1 MKLNKFIFNIF
12 ITILIISILFGNFP
26 SSVFA
31 ASQSTKSVGNIKS
44 SDESAW
50 KEIKNQV
57 NSLQKKHPNW
67 NFKVFYT
74 DLDWK
79 DVINNEGKEHGNNAK
94 NLVYYK
100 ANYSYKWLCSD
111 CYDITKSYKNGKWMC
126 ASKDAIKY
134 MMDPRNSI
142 NENDIFQF
150 MLLSYDEEISDN
162 NYKKSVKSILKDSFL
177 DVDNSLDKYVDTI
190 VKECKKQNV
199 NPSYIAVKII
209 QEQGKDGG
217 ATYEMYDDKTDKIY
231 YNIFNINATITST
244 ISNALTYS
252 KKKKLTTVEKCLI
265 DGIDFIKSGYI
276 EQGQDT
282 LYFEKFD
289 VVGTNS
295 SSLYSHQYA
304 QDVMYAQNQGKQL
317 RIALEKINAKDNTYT
332 FVIPLYKNMPSSIS
346 ARPTILANMSNDNS
360 SDNSSTSNN
369 NDNTSTNNSNTS
381 NTSSNNS
388 NASNTST
395 NNSSNI
401 STKYKLGDP
410 NGDNEINSGDLLM
423 IRKYLLKK
431 QSFNKEQEKSMD
443 INKDGEI
450 NSGDLLLVRKHLLGK
465 YKIIW

>member
-1 MKLNKFIFNIF
+1 
-12 ITILIISILFGNFP
+12 
-26 SSVFA
+26 
-31 ASQSTKSVGNIKS
+31 
-44 SDESAW
+44 
-50 KEIKNQV
+50 
-57 NSLQKKHPNW
+57 
-67 NFKVFYT
+67 
-74 DLDWK
+74 
-79 DVINNEGKEHGNNAK
+79 
-94 NLVYYK
+94 
-100 ANYSYKWLCSD
+100 
-111 CYDITKSYKNGKWMC
+111 
-126 ASKDAIKY
+126 
-134 MMDPRNSI
+134 
-142 NENDIFQF
+142 
-150 MLLSYDEEISDN
+150 
-162 NYKKSVKSILKDSFL
+162 
-177 DVDNSLDKYVDTI
+177 
-190 VKECKKQNV
+190 
-199 NPSYIAVKII
+199 
-209 QEQGKDGG
+209 
-217 ATYEMYDDKTDKIY
+217 MYDDKTGKNY
-231 YNIFNINATITST
+231 YNIFNINATLTST
-244 ISNALTYS
+244 ISNALSYS
-252 KKKKLTTVEKCLI
+252 KNKNLTTVESCLI
-265 DGIDFIKSGYI
+265 DGIDFIKNGYI
-276 EQGQDT
+276 NQGQDT

>member
-1 MKLNKFIFNIF
+1 MKLNKIIFNIF
-12 ITILIISILFGNFP
+12 ITILIISVLLGIFP

-31 ASQSTKSVGNIKS
+31 VSQSTKSSSKIKS
-44 SDESAW
+44 SDEAAW
-50 KEIKNQV
+50 KEIKSQV
-57 NSLQKKHPNW
+57 DSLQKKHPNW

-74 DLDWK
+74 DLDWN
-79 DVINNEGKEHGNNAK
+79 DVIKNEGKEHGDNAK
-94 NLVYYK
+94 NLVYYT

-111 CYDITKSYKNGKWMC
+111 CYDITKSYRNGKWMC

-150 MLLSYDEEISDN
+150 MLLSYDEEISES
-162 NYKKSVKSILKDSFL
+162 NYKKSVKLILKDSFL
-177 DVDNSLDKYVDTI
+177 DVDNLLDKYADTI
-190 VKECKKQNV
+190 VQECKNQNV

-217 ATYEMYDDKTDKIY
+217 ATYEMYDDKTGKNY
-231 YNIFNINATITST
+231 YNIFNINATLTST
-244 ISNALTYS
+244 ISNALSYS
-252 KKKKLTTVEKCLI
+252 KNKNLTTVESCLI
-265 DGIDFIKSGYI
+265 DGIDFIKNGYI
-276 EQGQDT
+276 NQGQDT

>member
-1 MKLNKFIFNIF
+1 
-12 ITILIISILFGNFP
+12 
-26 SSVFA
+26 
-31 ASQSTKSVGNIKS
+31 
-44 SDESAW
+44 
-50 KEIKNQV
+50 
-57 NSLQKKHPNW
+57 
-67 NFKVFYT
+67 
-74 DLDWK
+74 
-79 DVINNEGKEHGNNAK
+79 
-94 NLVYYK
+94 
-100 ANYSYKWLCSD
+100 
-111 CYDITKSYKNGKWMC
+111 
-126 ASKDAIKY
+126 
-134 MMDPRNSI
+134 
-142 NENDIFQF
+142 

-162 NYKKSVKSILKDSFL
+162 NGKKSVKSILKDSFL

-217 ATYEMYDDKTDKIY
+217 ATYEMYDDETDKIY
-231 YNIFNINATITST
+231 YNIFNINATFTST
-244 ISNALTYS
+244 ISNALSYS

-276 EQGQDT
+276 NQGQDT

-295 SSLYSHQYA
+295 NSLYLHQYA

-317 RIALEKINAKDNTYT
+317 RIALENINAKDNTYT

-360 SDNSSTSNN
+360 SNNSS
-369 NDNTSTNNSNTS
+369 
-381 NTSSNNS
+381 
-388 NASNTST
+388 ASNTSGSS
-395 NNSSNI
+395 NISNSSNSNSSNN

-431 QSFNKEQEKSMD
+431 QSFNKEQKTSMD

-465 YKIIW
+465 YKIKIVNIKLNSISIS